1 MEELTM
7 HRYPLALGA
16 ALLACSVVA
25 LGQQAPASVEN
36 EAYVRARLILVER
49 APGCGNIVFG
59 SRALYAV
66 DEGPD
71 GLKGE
76 PLEVVVGC
84 IEFPMTDWEGMG
96 DLKTFVPGETHYL
109 RISRD
114 NVRKLEIYD
123 DRDGRAWHLLAAS
136 LKPLVAD
143 GMPAQP

>member
-1 MEELTM
+1 MN
-7 HRYPLALGA
+7 RYAPALGA
-16 ALLACSVVA
+16 ALLACSVIA
-25 LGQQAPASVEN
+25 LGEQAPASVET

-66 DEGPD
+66 EEGPD
-71 GLKGE
+71 GLTSE

-84 IEFPMTDWEGMG
+84 IEFPMTDWQGVG
-96 DLKTFVPGETHYL
+96 DLKAFVPGETHYL

-136 LKPLVAD
+136 LKPLVTEA
-143 GMPAQP
+143 ASEQP